1 MKRRVLKL
9 SFLFVLILLFST
21 FSSNALATQYKVKN
35 GDTLYSIS
43 KKFGVSVQQIK
54 KENNL
59 HQTKLKKNQ
68 VLRIATKKSAK
79 QTVQS
84 VQSKSNPSYYKV
96 KKGDTLAKIARKTGV
111 SLKELMAINHVTQK
125 SLRIG
130 QRLALAKAA
139 SSPSKSVRVAQVEEN
154 EDPDATEEDNSDNIS
169 LTNEGT
175 LIDDSGKLDEPE
187 NNGELLGEW
196 NSTDEL
202 QLLVKVA
209 TGFIGAP
216 YRFGGESLR
225 GIDCS
230 SFVQRIYRIFD
241 VTLPRSAREQA
252 KVGISITRDNLE
264 KGDLVFFHTNRSL
277 GHVGIYIGNNEFVHA
292 SSKSKAVR
300 IDSLDTPY
308 YQKRFQRAIRVKELN
323 HSGV

>member
-21 FSSNALATQYKVKN
+21 FSSNALATQYKVKD

-68 VLRIATKKSAK
+68 VLRIATKRSAK

-96 KKGDTLAKIARKTGV
+96 KKGDTLTKIARKTGI
-111 SLKELMAINHVTQK
+111 SSKEIMALNHVSQK

-154 EDPDATEEDNSDNIS
+154 EDPDATDR
-169 LTNEGT
+169 
-175 LIDDSGKLDEPE
+175 K
-187 NNGELLGEW
+187 
-196 NSTDEL
+196 
-202 QLLVKVA
+202 
-209 TGFIGAP
+209 
-216 YRFGGESLR
+216 
-225 GIDCS
+225 C
-230 SFVQRIYRIFD
+230 
-241 VTLPRSAREQA
+241 
-252 KVGISITRDNLE
+252 LE
-264 KGDLVFFHTNRSL
+264 
-277 GHVGIYIGNNEFVHA
+277 
-292 SSKSKAVR
+292 
-300 IDSLDTPY
+300 
-308 YQKRFQRAIRVKELN
+308 
-323 HSGV
+323 